1 VVDERVVPAAFIGH
15 GSPMNALEHNR
26 FTDAWAAFGADL
38 PPVRAV
44 LAISAHWFIATTAVT
59 AMDHPRTIHD
69 FAGFPDTLTTV
80 AYRAPGDPALADT
93 VATLLHPTPVVLDTS
108 SWGLDHGT
116 WSVLRHVLPDA
127 DVPVVQLSIDATAD
141 VDTHVALGARLLP
154 LRSDG
159 VLVLGSGNVVHN
171 LGRMDWSR
179 PIHAF
184 DWTQRFDDRTRE
196 IMTTD
201 PATIGEVLTH
211 PDAARAV
218 PTPEHFLPL
227 AYVAG
232 LASAANT
239 TARVLVDGSTYGSV
253 SMTSYVV
260 DG

>member
-1 VVDERVVPAAFIGH
+1 MDERMVPAAFIGH

-44 LAISAHWFIATTAVT
+44 LAISAHWFITATAVT

-69 FAGFPDTLTTV
+69 FAGFPDTLSAVT
-80 AYRAPGDPALADT
+80 YPAPGDPALADT
-93 VATLLHPTPVVLDTS
+93 VATLLDPTPVVLDTS
-108 SWGLDHGT
+108 AWGLDHGT

-127 DVPVVQLSIDATAD
+127 DVPVIQLSIDATAD
-141 VDTHVALGARLLP
+141 VDSHVALGARLLP

-179 PIHAF
+179 PTHAF

-232 LASAANT
+232 LASAGHT